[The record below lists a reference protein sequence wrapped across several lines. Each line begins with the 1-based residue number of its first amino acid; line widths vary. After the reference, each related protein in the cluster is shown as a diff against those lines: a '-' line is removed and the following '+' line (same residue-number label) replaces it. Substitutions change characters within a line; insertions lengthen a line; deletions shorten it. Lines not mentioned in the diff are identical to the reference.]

1 MFLCKNMEHIYDI
14 HTHIFPQKIAARGVE
29 NIGNFYNL
37 KMRCDGTG
45 ESLGNLLAP
54 GMRCVISSASLKEDT
69 MSKGNDF
76 LLEFARQNRDFI
88 PFTSFFPY
96 CSVKDAAHELER
108 CKKLGSKGIKMHPD
122 FQRYEL
128 DDSHV
133 TEIYR
138 VCAELELPVLFHVGD
153 KRSDLSSPLRAR
165 RVAEKL
171 PGLKMIA
178 AHMCGYSVWDEAE
191 KYLIG
196 TDVYTETS
204 DSLDNMEPER
214 LADMIRRH
222 GVDKVMFGSDY
233 PIISPADE
241 YERFKSVPLT
251 DEEKRKIF
259 TTNAEKILDL

>member
-1 MFLCKNMEHIYDI
+1 M
-14 HTHIFPQKIAARGVE
+14 
-29 NIGNFYNL
+29 
-37 KMRCDGTG
+37 
-45 ESLGNLLAP
+45 
-54 GMRCVISSASLKEDT
+54 
-69 MSKGNDF
+69 
-76 LLEFARQNRDFI
+76 
-88 PFTSFFPY
+88 
-96 CSVKDAAHELER
+96 
-108 CKKLGSKGIKMHPD
+108 
-122 FQRYEL
+122 
-128 DDSHV
+128 
-133 TEIYR
+133 
-138 VCAELELPVLFHVGD
+138 
-153 KRSDLSSPLRAR
+153 
-165 RVAEKL
+165 AEKL

-222 GVDKVMFGSDY
+222 GVDNVMFGSDY